1 MSLDTFVET
10 LLASEPGPANSVQL
24 EVDTEDGAQAL
35 FEVMLTI
42 MTGILKK
49 WYEPPITISRISE
62 RDLARLV
69 GYFASFGVKFKLDV
83 QPLPRAIRIDNRQ
96 YLQHSRLE
104 LMKFQMADSRNL
116 YTVQFE
122 YAL

>member
-1 MSLDTFVET
+1 MSLDSFVET
-10 LLASEPGPANSVQL
+10 LLATEPGPANSVQL
-24 EVDTEDGAQAL
+24 EIDTEDGAQAL

-62 RDLARLV
+62 HDLGRLV
-69 GYFASFGVKFKLDV
+69 AYFASFGVKFKLDV
-83 QPLPRAIRIDNRQ
+83 QPLPRALRIDNRQ
-96 YLQHSRLE
+96 YLQQSQLE
-104 LMKFQMADSRNL
+104 RMKFQMADSQNL